1 MKRGSRRRGLL
12 PPARG
17 LPLRGRR
24 RHSGLCCADAPAW
37 QQAHPAPR
45 PAESSIGLKR
55 PRSFLAGGGWSAKKG
70 VAIISVPPPLCSYN
84 AGIIGHR
91 RMRGGDAPPYPP
103 AGPGTWPRRGAGRA
117 RSASAGGRAPSTP
130 GPPPASASRSVV
142 WCGLETAAA
151 AGREKPA
158 AAPSLGRGKKKGALR
173 PLSFLPV
180 FLSPGS
186 LHPKRDQAPI
196 PRARLLAPRHSHVN
210 KGRIGPQFPAWK
222 TPQAQHQGLERLDEL
237 PRLRPDIRR

>member
-91 RMRGGDAPPYPP
+91 RVRGGTPPLTPPRGQERGP
-103 AGPGTWPRRGAGRA
+103 AGGPVARLPPRREAGRLQ
-117 RSASAGGRAPSTP
+117 R
-130 GPPPASASRSVV
+130 PA
-142 WCGLETAAA
+142 
-151 AGREKPA
+151 
-158 AAPSLGRGKKKGALR
+158 
-173 PLSFLPV
+173 
-180 FLSPGS
+180 
-186 LHPKRDQAPI
+186 
-196 PRARLLAPRHSHVN
+196 
-210 KGRIGPQFPAWK
+210 
-222 TPQAQHQGLERLDEL
+222 
-237 PRLRPDIRR
+237 PRLRRRLAPWSRNRRGGGKRKTRRGSFPWPRKKKRSLAAPLLSPRFFVSRFTPPEERSGLRPRGAPPRPAAQPRGQRSDRPAVPSPAGVPGTAPAT